1 MNNRRIERTLLDLS
15 ESRAQGIADSAATS
29 LVREKVV
36 DAPEFAQLIAAAQ
49 RDRKGRDKVGKT
61 ILHEL
66 VSEFIKPVVAD
77 PQTLS
82 SDRAIAILE
91 QLLNSVLP
99 QLKESEEFNRLAS
112 TVLGEEI
119 EQRRDLRARCFEAAQ
134 SVLSERG
141 TVIAI
146 VEGADTSV

>member
-1 MNNRRIERTLLDLS
+1 M
-15 ESRAQGIADSAATS
+15 
-29 LVREKVV
+29 
-36 DAPEFAQLIAAAQ
+36 Q
-49 RDRKGRDKVGKT
+49 RDRKGKDKVGKT

-66 VSEFIKPVVAD
+66 VSEFIKPVVAN